1 MQTGNKLKKLKIID
15 KLVYKNRPRKVLIV
29 TIKFTR
35 MQFAKTPTLNK
46 NILKK
51 IKNLGFFRRR
61 NQPF

>member
-29 TIKFTR
+29 TIKFTC

-46 NILKK
+46 NI
-51 IKNLGFFRRR
+51 F
-61 NQPF
+61 